1 MANKTKLKLTFKII
15 NSSENNYCIHINN
28 KMAKTPNGNGVEL
41 PTLKLA
47 KIILKD
53 YQAKKSKM
61 PANIVSPIRLTNTAI
76 DKLAIN
82 NDAYIEQ
89 LCLYLNS
96 DVVCYFACSPN
107 DLVKKQNKYWLPM
120 IRFMQDVYNINIL
133 HTSEISAKSQPKD
146 SLTKL
151 KKILKNKNYFELS
164 AIGVLVQL
172 TNSIIIS
179 LALVNDKITAKD
191 AYEISNLEELYQSSF
206 WGKDEEAF
214 TRLKAISLDIKN
226 VKKYFDAI
234 KE

>member
-1 MANKTKLKLTFKII
+1 MTKKPKITFKII
-15 NSSENNYCIHINN
+15 NSSENNYCIQINN
-28 KMAKTPNGNGVEL
+28 KMAKTPNGNLIEL

-53 YQAKKSKM
+53 FQSKKSKM

-76 DKLAIN
+76 DKLVTN
-82 NDAYIEQ
+82 NYAYIEQ
-89 LCLYLNS
+89 LSLYLNS
-96 DVVCYFACSPN
+96 DVVCYFASSPN
-107 DLVKKQNKYWLPM
+107 DLVKKQNKNWLPM

-133 HTSEISAKSQPKD
+133 YTSKISAISQPKD
-146 SLTKL
+146 SLAKL
-151 KKILKNKNYFELS
+151 KEILKSKNCFELS

-179 LALVNDKITAKD
+179 LALVNDKINAKD
-191 AYEISNLEELYQSSF
+191 AYEISNLEEIYQSSF

-214 TRLKAISLDIKN
+214 TRLKAISIDIKN
-226 VKKYFDAI
+226 VKKYFEAI